1 MFCAFSRQGLFD
13 ACHSYGLNCRST
25 SDGRFAE
32 SPCRSLHGDVE
43 FRWDDCHKAMIGS
56 ASDALNWMVSFDAA
70 RVNAAAGE
78 IGVLLGLSVVGYG
91 LV

>member
-1 MFCAFSRQGLFD
+1 
-13 ACHSYGLNCRST
+13 
-25 SDGRFAE
+25 
-32 SPCRSLHGDVE
+32 
-43 FRWDDCHKAMIGS
+43 MIGS
-56 ASDALNWMVSFDAA
+56 ASDALNWVVGFDVA

>member
-1 MFCAFSRQGLFD
+1 
-13 ACHSYGLNCRST
+13 
-25 SDGRFAE
+25 
-32 SPCRSLHGDVE
+32 
-43 FRWDDCHKAMIGS
+43 MIGS
-56 ASDALNWMVSFDAA
+56 APDALNWVVSFDAA